1 MEKSSGLMVKRCM
14 ASQAAPCW
22 RSVHVA
28 IGSTAMSGQG
38 PTYPLRRLNNHTDN
52 TTIAS
57 AGIRYAM
64 R

>member
-1 MEKSSGLMVKRCM
+1 MFNRRM
-14 ASQAAPCW
+14 ADQAAPCL
-22 RSVHVA
+22 RSA
-28 IGSTAMSGQG
+28 RGATASNAMSGQG